1 VKRFQPVTGVGL
13 RDISEADLPFLW
25 EQQQD
30 EVANHMAAFTVEDP
44 SDRAAFDHRWSRI
57 FADTTLIKRIIV
69 FDGKVVGSI
78 FCHRWFGEPE
88 VSYGIDR
95 PQWGRGIA
103 TEALR
108 RFLEQIDD
116 RPLYA
121 RVAADNLGSIRVL
134 EKCGFQLTGYERAF
148 ANARGEEIDEGVFIL
163 NGA

>member
-1 VKRFQPVTGVGL
+1 
-13 RDISEADLPFLW
+13 
-25 EQQQD
+25 
-30 EVANHMAAFTVEDP
+30 
-44 SDRAAFDHRWSRI
+44 
-57 FADTTLIKRIIV
+57 
-69 FDGKVVGSI
+69 VGSI